1 MSGLGNFSWSIQ
13 TSSPLSSLSPLGVRC
28 FILFTKLNLIIHLII
43 LFYTKRKALSI
54 QSKLFQFGLG
64 CILSAAKFL
73 ASLAI
78 AENLIVISAGTFC
91 CIVSADEKCK
101 EHNKGLGFR
110 FDDDSKKNLN
120 LPQPEPTSS
129 SLGWAGAWQ
138 WNIPEGFNAFSD
150 SLPTSSLFEWNK
162 NCTLL
167 MFSQCIKILT
177 LNAYYT
183 KWRS

>member
-1 MSGLGNFSWSIQ
+1 MNNSYNWQFDTEHHVLIPTRCCDSEWFGTLKFLDPFHPSKHLLVLVSTFTIVNS
-13 TSSPLSSLSPLGVRC
+13 RC
-28 FILFTKLNLIIHLII
+28 FILLTKLNLIIYLII

-101 EHNKGLGFR
+101 EHNTGTGISIR
-110 FDDDSKKNLN
+110 
-120 LPQPEPTSS
+120 
-129 SLGWAGAWQ
+129 
-138 WNIPEGFNAFSD
+138 
-150 SLPTSSLFEWNK
+150 
-162 NCTLL
+162 
-167 MFSQCIKILT
+167 
-177 LNAYYT
+177 
-183 KWRS
+183 

>member
-1 MSGLGNFSWSIQ
+1 MIHSNLVSTFILV
-13 TSSPLSSLSPLGVRC
+13 TIRC

-129 SLGWAGAWQ
+129 SLGWLVRGSEIFQKDLMHFLTA
-138 WNIPEGFNAFSD
+138 
-150 SLPTSSLFEWNK
+150 SLHLHCLSG
-162 NCTLL
+162 
-167 MFSQCIKILT
+167 IKTAL
-177 LNAYYT
+177 Y
-183 KWRS
+183 

>member
-1 MSGLGNFSWSIQ
+1 MIHLILVSTFILVTI
-13 TSSPLSSLSPLGVRC
+13 RC
-28 FILFTKLNLIIHLII
+28 FDLFTKLNLIIYLII

-120 LPQPEPTSS
+120 LPQPVACRAGLVRGSEIFQKDLMHFLTA
-129 SLGWAGAWQ
+129 SLHLHCLSG
-138 WNIPEGFNAFSD
+138 
-150 SLPTSSLFEWNK
+150 
-162 NCTLL
+162 
-167 MFSQCIKILT
+167 IKTAL
-177 LNAYYT
+177 Y
-183 KWRS
+183 

>member
-1 MSGLGNFSWSIQ
+1 M
-13 TSSPLSSLSPLGVRC
+13 
-28 FILFTKLNLIIHLII
+28 IIHLII

-91 CIVSADEKCK
+91 CIVSAEEKCK

-129 SLGWAGAWQ
+129 GLGWAGAWQ
-138 WNIPEGFNAFSD
+138 
-150 SLPTSSLFEWNK
+150 
-162 NCTLL
+162 
-167 MFSQCIKILT
+167 
-177 LNAYYT
+177 
-183 KWRS
+183 